1 MVNNWLDIIQ
11 DCLFPPTCILCNLDS
26 NNTVDLCEVCAM
38 HLEKNFYCCYQC
50 GETFESLSSSPKL
63 CGKCISNPPAYDRTH
78 APFIYQ
84 SGIRDLIQNLKFHN
98 NYKNSRLLGKLL
110 SDSIQNRIE
119 LPELIIPV
127 PLHTI
132 RYRQRGFNQSLEIAR
147 TVSKKLS
154 IPLDYWSCH
163 RKKYT
168 LQQSALSAK
177 DRRKNIRNAF
187 VVSRPINANHVVILD
202 DVMTT
207 GTTVNEL
214 AATLKKSGVSRVDV
228 WVCARA

>member
-11 DCLFPPTCILCNLDS
+11 DCLFPPTCILCNLSSD
-26 NNTVDLCEVCAM
+26 TFDICEPCAIS
-38 HLEKNFYCCYQC
+38 LEKNTNCCYRC
-50 GETFESLSSSPKL
+50 GETFESSINIPTI
-63 CGKCISNPPAYDRTH
+63 CGKCIYTPPAYDETH
-78 APFIYQ
+78 APYIFH
-84 SGIRDLIQNLKFHN
+84 SGIRYLIHTLKFHN
-98 NYKNSRLLGKLL
+98 SYKNSRLLGKLI
-110 SDSIQNRIE
+110 SDSIKNTVE

-127 PLHTI
+127 PLHPI

-147 TVSKKLS
+147 TVSKELN
-154 IPLDYWSCH
+154 IPLDYSSCQ

-168 LQQSALSAK
+168 LQQSALPAK
-177 DRRKNIRNAF
+177 QRRKNIRNAF
-187 VVSRPINANHVVILD
+187 VISRPINADHVVILD

-214 AATLKKSGVSRVDV
+214 AATLKKAGVSRVDI